1 MLPHNG
7 QGGSQSIEDAYTLAR
22 CLQAYFE
29 NKFISLKQ
37 YLKAYESVRMPRTAA
52 VQASSR
58 ETGEIYEQLGDMK
71 NIEDQEERYRL
82 QHIKMETRM
91 HWMWGY
97 NVDMEIEKHLKALQS
112 GDTR

>member
-29 NKFISLKQ
+29 NKSVPLEQ
-37 YLKAYESVRMPRTAA
+37 YLKAYESIRLPRTAA

-71 NIEDQEERYRL
+71 DIKDQEERYRL
-82 QHIKMETRM
+82 QHTKMETRM

-97 NVDMEIEKHLKALQS
+97 NVDTEIEKHLNALQPS
-112 GDTR
+112 AST

>member
-22 CLQAYFE
+22 CLAAYFDQ
-29 NKFISLKQ
+29 KTDSLERF
-37 YLKAYESVRMPRTAA
+37 LKVYEQVRLPRTAS

-58 ETGEIYEQLGDMK
+58 EAGEIYEQLGMMT
-71 NIEDQEERYRL
+71 NIADQEERYKIMD
-82 QHIKMETRM
+82 QKMATRM

-97 NVDMEIEKHLKALQS
+97 DVDVEIQKKLDALQPKAS
-112 GDTR
+112 M

>member
-22 CLQAYFE
+22 CIAAYFD
-29 NKFISLKQ
+29 NNTNSLEKSLQ
-37 YLKAYESVRMPRTAA
+37 VYEQVRLPRTAA

-58 ETGEIYEQLGDMK
+58 ETGEIYEQLGDL
-71 NIEDQEERYRL
+71 EDIADQDERYRL
-82 QHIKMETRM
+82 MHEKLETRM

-97 NVDMEIEKHLKALQS
+97 NVDVEVQKKLDAMQPKAS
-112 GDTR
+112 M

>member
-22 CLQAYFE
+22 CIAAFLRQNTDPLERF
-29 NKFISLKQ
+29 LKV
-37 YLKAYESVRMPRTAA
+37 YEQVRLPRTAA

-58 ETGEIYEQLGDMK
+58 ESGEIYEQLGEMK
-71 NIEDQEERYRL
+71 NIPDQEERYKYM
-82 QHIKMETRM
+82 HEKMGTRM

-97 NVDMEIEKHLKALQS
+97 DVDAEIQTRLDGLQPRAS
-112 GDTR
+112 M